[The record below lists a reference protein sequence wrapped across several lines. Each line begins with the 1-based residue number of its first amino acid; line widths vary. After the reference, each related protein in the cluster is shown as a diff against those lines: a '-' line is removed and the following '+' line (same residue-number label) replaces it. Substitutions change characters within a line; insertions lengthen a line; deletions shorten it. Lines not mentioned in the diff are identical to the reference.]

1 MTKPSHGSS
10 LLQARDSR
18 SHSHS
23 HSFFHRFRHRLLH
36 AHDPEQRSFGDDAA
50 SDNGFGHHLGANVE
64 LDSSNN
70 ALAKRDSS
78 ETTQQV
84 AVNAVGDEQTSLV
97 THVRQT
103 ISLVQYVDPWGSTYE
118 TKTIYSPPNTIV
130 VDPQSGKTIDTSSGP
145 ESTVALPGPT
155 PSGSGYSSSSL
166 DSATSTSLGP
176 VPTSTTP
183 SSATVK
189 PAYPSVGGIRNST
202 SSAFHSN
209 SSFAA
214 PSNSSSIYKLSSSSV
229 TISTTDSS
237 TTSETKSTSKS
248 THSTHLTSSASSSSS
263 SSSPSSSSS
272 SSLSSSSFSSATTTA
287 PGNGYGTITV
297 PGSLPTTQSETGSS
311 SGDSLTPQLKQVIGG
326 VVGAVAGVAVIGLLL
341 MLFLR
346 WKKKK
351 GSPTILNNQSGG
363 ATSRTLGAGTP
374 GDSGSEG
381 AMAER
386 AAAPGAVAAA
396 LASLTGKR
404 APQTSHSA
412 DSGERGFYR
421 VSGRKLPSVL
431 HNGGDGYSDP
441 RGSATSGSSD
451 YYRGSQAFE
460 PTSAGKGQ
468 LALGVPMR
476 PVSGVPIIRSGP
488 ARIPITQ
495 NPFADPPAST
505 NNLSTRTLGSGESPR
520 ASGSKFQEK
529 I

>member
-84 AVNAVGDEQTSLV
+84 AVNA
-97 THVRQT
+97 
-103 ISLVQYVDPWGSTYE
+103 
-118 TKTIYSPPNTIV
+118 TIYSPPNTIV

-189 PAYPSVGGIRNST
+189 PAYPSLRNDINYRFVNHLGNQEYLKIYPLHPLDFVGLFVLLFVVPFFVLLVLLIVVVLLFGHDDRTGQWLWHDHGSRQPAN
-202 SSAFHSN
+202 N
-209 SSFAA
+209 
-214 PSNSSSIYKLSSSSV
+214 
-229 TISTTDSS
+229 TIGNRLQQRRQPD
-237 TTSETKSTSKS
+237 
-248 THSTHLTSSASSSSS
+248 
-263 SSSPSSSSS
+263 
-272 SSLSSSSFSSATTTA
+272 ATA
-287 PGNGYGTITV
+287 
-297 PGSLPTTQSETGSS
+297 E
-311 SGDSLTPQLKQVIGG
+311 
-326 VVGAVAGVAVIGLLL
+326 A
-341 MLFLR
+341 
-346 WKKKK
+346 
-351 GSPTILNNQSGG
+351 GG

-374 GDSGSEG
+374 GDSGSGG

>member
-23 HSFFHRFRHRLLH
+23 HSFFHRFRHRPLH
-36 AHDPEQRSFGDDAA
+36 AHDPEQQSSGDDAA
-50 SDNGFGHHLGANVE
+50 SDNGFGNHLGANVE

-70 ALAKRDSS
+70 ALAKRDSG
-78 ETTQQV
+78 ETSQPV

-118 TKTIYSPPNTIV
+118 TKTVYSPPNTVV
-130 VDPQSGKTIDTSSGP
+130 VDPKTGETIDISSGP

-155 PSGSGYSSSSL
+155 PSGSTYSSSSL
-166 DSATSTSLGP
+166 DSATPTSQSPTL
-176 VPTSTTP
+176 TSTT
-183 SSATVK
+183 SSATVN
-189 PAYPSVGGIRNST
+189 PAYPSLRADINNRFVN
-202 SSAFHSN
+202 
-209 SSFAA
+209 
-214 PSNSSSIYKLSSSSV
+214 
-229 TISTTDSS
+229 
-237 TTSETKSTSKS
+237 
-248 THSTHLTSSASSSSS
+248 HL
-263 SSSPSSSSS
+263 
-272 SSLSSSSFSSATTTA
+272 
-287 PGNGYGTITV
+287 GNED
-297 PGSLPTTQSETGSS
+297 LPTTQSEAGSS
-311 SGDSLTPQLKQVIGG
+311 SGDSLTPQQRQVIGG

-346 WKKKK
+346 WKKRK
-351 GSPTILNNQSGG
+351 GSSTILDNQSGG
-363 ATSRTLGAGTP
+363 ATSRTLGDGTS
-374 GDSGSEG
+374 GDSGSGG

-396 LASLTGKR
+396 FASLTGKR

-431 HNGGDGYSDP
+431 HSGGDGYSDP

-451 YYRGSQAFE
+451 YHRGSQAFA
-460 PTSAGKGQ
+460 PTSAGKEQ
-468 LALGVPMR
+468 FALGVPMR
-476 PVSGVPIIRSGP
+476 PISGVPIIRSGP

-495 NPFADPPAST
+495 NPFADPPASP
-505 NNLSTRTLGSGESPR
+505 NNLSTRTLGSRESPR

>member
-23 HSFFHRFRHRLLH
+23 HSFFHRFRHRPLH
-36 AHDPEQRSFGDDAA
+36 AHDPEQQSFGDDAA
-50 SDNGFGHHLGANVE
+50 SDNGFGNHLGANVE

-78 ETTQQV
+78 ETSQPV

-103 ISLVQYVDPWGSTYE
+103 ISLVQYVDPWGSTFE
-118 TKTIYSPPNTIV
+118 TKTVYSPPNTVV
-130 VDPQSGKTIDTSSGP
+130 VDPKTGETIDISSGP

-155 PSGSGYSSSSL
+155 PSGSTYSSSSL
-166 DSATSTSLGP
+166 DSATPTSLGP
-176 VPTSTTP
+176 TLTSTT

-189 PAYPSVGGIRNST
+189 PAYPSLRADINNRFVNHLGNEEY
-202 SSAFHSN
+202 FD
-209 SSFAA
+209 
-214 PSNSSSIYKLSSSSV
+214 IYPLHPLDFLV
-229 TISTTDSS
+229 
-237 TTSETKSTSKS
+237 
-248 THSTHLTSSASSSSS
+248 LFFV
-263 SSSPSSSSS
+263 
-272 SSLSSSSFSSATTTA
+272 L
-287 PGNGYGTITV
+287 V
-297 PGSLPTTQSETGSS
+297 
-311 SGDSLTPQLKQVIGG
+311 
-326 VVGAVAGVAVIGLLL
+326 LLL
-341 MLFLR
+341 VVFVVVVIIVIVIAIDVIIFFGDDDGTGQWL
-346 WKKKK
+346 WHDH
-351 GSPTILNNQSGG
+351 GSRQPANNTIGSRLQQRRQPDAPAEAGG
-363 ATSRTLGAGTP
+363 ATSRTLGDGTS
-374 GDSGSEG
+374 GDSGSGG

-431 HNGGDGYSDP
+431 HSGGDGYSDP

-451 YYRGSQAFE
+451 YYRGSQAFA
-460 PTSAGKGQ
+460 PTSAGAGKGQ
-468 LALGVPMR
+468 FALGVPMR
-476 PVSGVPIIRSGP
+476 PISGVPIIRSGP

-495 NPFADPPAST
+495 NPFADPPASP
-505 NNLSTRTLGSGESPR
+505 NNLSTRTLGSRESPR